1 MKTFNVQRFTQ
12 VAFWLTLYTILVGGV
27 YAVGQ
32 FVEDAH
38 LLIAS
43 SY

>member
-12 VAFWLTLYTILVGGV
+12 VAFGLSVYVILVGGV

-43 SY
+43 SF